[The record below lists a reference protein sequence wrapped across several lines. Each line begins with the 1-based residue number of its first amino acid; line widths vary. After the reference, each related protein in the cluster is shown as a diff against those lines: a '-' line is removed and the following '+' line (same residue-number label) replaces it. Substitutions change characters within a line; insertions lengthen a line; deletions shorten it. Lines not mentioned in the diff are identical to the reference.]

1 MNFNYIEA
9 FIRKVF
15 NYYNGRINVINYPA
29 ILHVEWANLYG
40 KTIAGH
46 SYLPNN
52 VVIYPMIIARYY
64 QANTSQF
71 YSHIIETVIH
81 ELYHMD
87 QIIDYNLTRYSEQ
100 YVDQIERAVET
111 QTALYMLQNQQEI
124 AENFGIYID
133 EDDIRFLLSSAQYA
147 YTSYVPYRRK
157 RYQDQLISLISDVGF
172 PGVQHSV
179 FENIMPLY
187 IDIDT
192 IITTGNGSILLYLN
206 EGAIYAQKNGGRLS
220 IWQLNEFFNDNYYRY
235 HVHAL
240 PSVDWKFE
248 DNQMTIKISTNGAN
262 VMATYVDKGKEV

>member
-1 MNFNYIEA
+1 MDFKYIET

-64 QANTSQF
+64 QANTPQF

-187 IDIDT
+187 R
-192 IITTGNGSILLYLN
+192 
-206 EGAIYAQKNGGRLS
+206 RLS